1 MEGRLTRYLE
11 CTHGTFGILAIGPQ
25 RFHALEEENQ
35 LNRRNI
41 SSIPAGDYVCKRTI
55 YQRYRY
61 DTFEVTDVPNRTR
74 ILFHSGNTEE
84 DTMGCIILG
93 MDLGPLAVEDEDTEV
108 TGLKL
113 AVLASRKAFRSFME
127 TLEGIDEFELVI
139 TAPEI

>member
-35 LNRRNI
+35 LNRRSI

-55 YQRYRY
+55 YQRYGY
-61 DTFEVTDVPNRTR
+61 ETFEVTDVPNRTR

-93 MDLGPLAVEDEDTEV
+93 MDLGPLAVEDEDTGV

-113 AVLASRKAFRSFME
+113 AVLASRKAFKSFME
-127 TLEGIDEFELVI
+127 TLEEIDEFDLAI